1 VPTTDCLPDL
11 RLDVHPKRDIDV
23 MFDGPRVS
31 SDGGLLLLRQIDAR
45 LGPVWGRV
53 AALLSDKRS
62 PRRIVHGRLEQVRQ
76 RIFQIALGYE
86 DQNDADALRHD
97 PLARTACDRLP
108 DDARGLSS
116 QPTLSRL
123 EHAVTARDVVSLQRQ
138 LEADYV
144 AMLATETGGRR
155 ARHGRDG

>member
-1 VPTTDCLPDL
+1 MMP
-11 RLDVHPKRDIDV
+11 
-23 MFDGPRVS
+23 M
-31 SDGGLLLLRQIDAR
+31 
-45 LGPVWGRV
+45 
-53 AALLSDKRS
+53 RS
-62 PRRIVHGRLEQVRQ
+62 ATI
-76 RIFQIALGYE
+76 
-86 DQNDADALRHD
+86 